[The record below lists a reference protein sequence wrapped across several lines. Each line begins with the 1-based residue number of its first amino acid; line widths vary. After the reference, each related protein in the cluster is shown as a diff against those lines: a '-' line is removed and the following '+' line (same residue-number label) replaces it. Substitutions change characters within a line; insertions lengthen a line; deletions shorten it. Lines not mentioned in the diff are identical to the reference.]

1 VLRRVVRD
9 DLPLAPVH
17 AAVHARLGAIEPGR
31 VETILPAPDGD
42 PDAALWLL
50 GDFASG
56 LAVTGTLDA
65 GQRITTLR
73 LTLHVLSREITGDTL
88 HAVGTLDERLPDVA
102 LSTAVITDAA
112 GRTIARAQGRNAVL
126 SDEVAAG
133 DGTSTPSWASP
144 PVAVDDLVRDGAAPH
159 DQAVNTAAVVQGGAL
174 AALPARA
181 LAGVLDGPAD
191 EASAAFLRP
200 VPADGRTVHAEAE
213 LEHGGRR
220 LRSGR
225 ALLRDDQGRVV
236 LSVSGLRYGG

>member
-9 DLPLAPVH
+9 DVPLAPVH
-17 AAVHARLGAIEPGR
+17 AAVHAKLRGIEPGR
-31 VETILPAPDGD
+31 AETVLPAPDHD

-56 LAVTGTLDA
+56 LAVTGTLEA

-73 LTLHVLSREITGDTL
+73 LTLHVLTRDIEGDEL
-88 HAVGTLDERLPDVA
+88 SAVGWLDEQLDGVA
-102 LSTAVITDAA
+102 LSTAVITDKA

-126 SDEVAAG
+126 ADEVAAG
-133 DGTSTPSWASP
+133 YGTTVPDWAP
-144 PVAVDDLVRDGAAPH
+144 APFAVDELLRDGAAPH
-159 DQAVNTAAVVQGGAL
+159 EQAVNTAAVVQGGAL
-174 AALPARA
+174 ASLAARA
-181 LAGVLDGPAD
+181 LAEVLEGPAD

-225 ALLRDDQGRVV
+225 ALLRDDRDRVV
-236 LSVSGLRYGG
+236 LSVSGLRYG

>member
-1 VLRRVVRD
+1 MLRRVVRD
-9 DLPLAPVH
+9 DVPLAPVH
-17 AAVHARLGAIEPGR
+17 AAVHARLVAIAPGR
-31 VETILPAPDGD
+31 ADTTLPAPSAD

-56 LAVTGTLDA
+56 LAVTGTLDP

-73 LTLHVLSREITGDTL
+73 LTLHVLSREIEGDTL
-88 HAVGTLDERLPDVA
+88 HAAGCLDERLPDVA
-102 LSTAVITDAA
+102 LSTAVITDGA
-112 GRTIARAQGRNAVL
+112 GRTIARAHGRNAVL
-126 SDEVAAG
+126 TDEVAAG
-133 DGTSTPSWASP
+133 YGTEVPSWASSP
-144 PVAVDDLVRDGAAPH
+144 LTVAGMVRDGGAPS

-174 AALPARA
+174 ASVPARA

-225 ALLRDDQGRVV
+225 ALLRDDRDRVV
-236 LSVSGLRYGG
+236 LSVSGLRYG